1 MPTRKFDVVV
11 IGGGNAGMGV
21 TGPTRKAGLSVAVLE
36 PGTFGGTC
44 SNRGC
49 TPKKVLVAAAHTLH
63 EIAHA
68 GAHHIKVGRARLD
81 WAAMIDR
88 KAEIIRPLPERLAG
102 SLRNI
107 GAEIVRTSGRFIA
120 ENAVAA
126 GNEVLE
132 AKHIVVATG
141 SKPRQLPFPGAE
153 LMITSDEVLTE
164 REQPGSVVF
173 VGGGVIAFEFAH
185 VYVRAGSKV
194 TILQD
199 GPRFLGKFDQDA
211 VAEILAASRRIGI
224 DARADVSV
232 KKIESVRGRRR
243 VTYVEGGRE
252 RAITVDRV
260 IHGAGR
266 VADLDGLDLPAG
278 KVAAEKGRILADAH
292 LRSTSN
298 DVVFACGDALAGKPQ
313 LSPLATYEG
322 HLVGRNILGAGEV
335 PDYDSIPS
343 CLFTVP
349 GLAMVGCTEAEAKAA
364 GLNVRIEVNDMRE
377 WLSGKTW
384 GETSAFAKVI
394 VDRDSDLVRGAHIV
408 GHGGEELIHLF
419 ALAMRHKI
427 TTAALKADVYA
438 FPTFTADLR
447 YLV

>member
-1 MPTRKFDVVV
+1 
-11 IGGGNAGMGV
+11 MGSDDR
-21 TGPTRKAGLSVAVLE
+21 PQ
-36 PGTFGGTC
+36 
-44 SNRGC
+44 
-49 TPKKVLVAAAHTLH
+49 
-63 EIAHA
+63 
-68 GAHHIKVGRARLD
+68 GRD
-81 WAAMIDR
+81 
-88 KAEIIRPLPERLAG
+88 IRPLPERLAG

-260 IHGAGR
+260 IYGAGR

-278 KVAAEKGRILADAH
+278 KVAAEKGRSSPTRISARHPTTSFSPVAT
-292 LRSTSN
+292 RSPANRNSRRSPPTRDTLSAATSSAPAKCRTMTASPP
-298 DVVFACGDALAGKPQ
+298 ACSR
-313 LSPLATYEG
+313 SPAW
-322 HLVGRNILGAGEV
+322 RW
-335 PDYDSIPS
+335 S
-343 CLFTVP
+343 
-349 GLAMVGCTEAEAKAA
+349 AA
-364 GLNVRIEVNDMRE
+364 RKR
-377 WLSGKTW
+377 KRRQR
-384 GETSAFAKVI
+384 A
-394 VDRDSDLVRGAHIV
+394 
-408 GHGGEELIHLF
+408 
-419 ALAMRHKI
+419 
-427 TTAALKADVYA
+427 
-438 FPTFTADLR
+438 
-447 YLV
+447 